1 MSHRRVGVNLI
12 MPTTGWELETCLVE
26 FVKDLPTLASCARQV
41 RISTEQVRQNVAA
54 AVAVATAAAAAVVAV
69 DRKRA

>member
-12 MPTTGWELETCLVE
+12 MTTTGWELELELETCLVDL
-26 FVKDLPTLASCARQV
+26 VKDLPTLASCVRQV

-54 AVAVATAAAAAVVAV
+54 AVAA